1 MGPHEARKLRP
12 MTSTR
17 LIAIRHGETA
27 WNASTRIQGQTD
39 IPLNEHG
46 QRQAEQLASALAADE
61 AIDAIYS
68 SDLRRAHATALA
80 LAQATGAPLRT
91 HVGLRER
98 AFGAFEGSSFDQIE
112 AELPQVAHLWRTRV
126 PDWSPPGGGESLL
139 VMQQRVLQTLN
150 ELAQQHLGQ
159 HIALVAH
166 GGVLDILHRAATQQ
180 SLQAPR
186 TWSLGNAAI
195 NRLLWTPQSLT
206 LVGWGDDAH
215 LQGLVRDET

>member
-1 MGPHEARKLRP
+1 MI
-12 MTSTR
+12 STR
-17 LIAIRHGETA
+17 LVVIRHGETA
-27 WNASTRIQGQTD
+27 WNASTRIQGHTD
-39 IPLNEHG
+39 IPLNDHG
-46 QRQAEQLASALAADE
+46 HRQAQLLAQALV
-61 AIDAIYS
+61 DAEPLDAVYS
-68 SDLRRAHATALA
+68 SDLQRAHATALA
-80 LAQATGAPLRT
+80 VAQATGAPLRT

-98 AFGAFEGSSFDQIE
+98 AFGEFEGRSFDHIE
-112 AELPQVAHLWRTRV
+112 TELPQAAQLWRTRV

-139 VMQQRVLQTLN
+139 VMQQRVLTTLD

-166 GGVLDILHRAATQQ
+166 GGVLDILYRAATQQ

-186 TWSLGNAAI
+186 SWHLGNATI

-215 LQGLVRDET
+215 LQGLVRDEL

>member
-1 MGPHEARKLRP
+1 MI
-12 MTSTR
+12 STR
-17 LIAIRHGETA
+17 IVAIRHGETA
-27 WNASTRIQGQTD
+27 WNASTRIQGHTD
-39 IPLNEHG
+39 IPLNDHG
-46 QRQAEQLASALAADE
+46 HRQAQLLAQALAE
-61 AIDAIYS
+61 AEPIDAVYS
-68 SDLRRAHATALA
+68 SDLQRAHATALA
-80 LAQATGAPLRT
+80 VAQATGAPLRS

-98 AFGAFEGSSFDQIE
+98 AFGELEGRSFDHIE
-112 AELPQVAHLWRTRV
+112 AELPQAAHFWRTRV

-139 VMQQRVLQTLN
+139 VLQQRVLTTLD

-166 GGVLDILHRAATQQ
+166 GGVLDILYRAATQQ

-186 TWSLGNAAI
+186 SWQLGNATI

-215 LQGLVRDET
+215 LQGLVRDEL

>member
-1 MGPHEARKLRP
+1 MI
-12 MTSTR
+12 STR
-17 LIAIRHGETA
+17 IVASRHGETA
-27 WNASTRIQGQTD
+27 WNASTRIQGHTD
-39 IPLNEHG
+39 SPLNDHG
-46 QRQAEQLASALAADE
+46 HRQAQLLAQALAE
-61 AIDAIYS
+61 AEPIDAVYS
-68 SDLRRAHATALA
+68 SDLQRAHATALA
-80 LAQATGAPLRT
+80 MAQATGAPLHT

-98 AFGAFEGSSFDQIE
+98 AFGEFEGRSFDHIE
-112 AELPQVAHLWRTRV
+112 AELPQAAHLWRTRV

-139 VMQQRVLQTLN
+139 IMQERVLTTLD

-166 GGVLDILHRAATQQ
+166 GGVLDILYRAATQQ

-186 TWSLGNAAI
+186 SWQLGNATI

-215 LQGLVRDET
+215 LQGLVRDEL